1 MKPLKDILK
10 GISLQETAG
19 DLAVAIQQLSL
30 DSREVAT
37 GTAFFALRG
46 TAVDGHTFIAKA
58 VELGASAIVCEE
70 MPAEVKAGVTYI
82 KVANSASSLGFAA
95 TNFYDNPS
103 SKLKLVAVTGTNG
116 KTSTVTMCYEL
127 FRALGYK
134 VGLLSTVRNLIDQVE
149 VPATHTTPNAIA
161 LNALLA
167 DMVDAGCEFAF
178 MEASSHAIV
187 QHRTSGLQ
195 FTGAA
200 FTNITHDH
208 LDYHG
213 TFDHYIAAKKLLFDE
228 LPKSAFALTNIDEK
242 RGRVMVQNTK
252 ASIKT
257 YSLSRIADY
266 KARIIENSFDGL
278 ILEMD
283 GVEMHTRLIGEFN
296 AYNLLTVYSI
306 AMLLGGE
313 KLEVMAALS
322 NLASAEG
329 RFDYVVSFKQ
339 KVVGIIDYAH
349 TPDALKK
356 VLSTIQAIRTGNEQ
370 VITVVGCGGN
380 RDKEKRPVMAR
391 IACELSSRVILTSD
405 NPRNED
411 PAEILRD
418 MQAGVT
424 PVFATRVLTIQDRK
438 EAIRTACAFAQPTDI
453 VLVAGKGHEKYQDVA
468 GVKHPFDDKRILAET
483 LKELDK

>member
-30 DSREVAT
+30 DSRAVSA

-46 TAVDGHTFIAKA
+46 TAVDGHSFIAKA
-58 VELGASAIVCEE
+58 VELGASAIICEE
-70 MPAEVKAGVTYI
+70 LPAELKAGVAYV
-82 KVANSASSLGFAA
+82 KVADSSVALGIASS
-95 TNFYDNPS
+95 NFYNNPS

-187 QHRTSGLQ
+187 QNRIAGLEL
-195 FTGAA
+195 TGAV

-213 TFDHYIAAKKLLFDE
+213 TFDNYIAAKKKLFDE

-257 YSLSRIADY
+257 YSLSRIADF
-266 KARIIENSFDGL
+266 KARIVENSFAGL

-283 GVEMHTRLIGEFN
+283 GIEMHTRLIGEFN
-296 AYNLLTVYSI
+296 AYNLLAVYSI
-306 AMLLGGE
+306 AMLLGGD
-313 KLEVMAALS
+313 KLEVLSAIS

-329 RFDYVVSFKQ
+329 RFDYVVSLKQ
-339 KVVGIIDYAH
+339 KVVGIVDYAH

-391 IACELSSRVILTSD
+391 IACELSNRVILTSD

-411 PAEILRD
+411 PAEILRE

-438 EAIRTACAFAQPTDI
+438 EAIRTACALAQPMDI
-453 VLVAGKGHEKYQDVA
+453 VIVAGKGHEKYQEVA

-483 LKELDK
+483 LKELEK